1 MNALGTS
8 QSEREL
14 VLVGGGHAHALAVR
28 MLGLRPLAGMRVTL
42 ISESEYAPYSGM
54 LPGHIA
60 GFYRWAD
67 MHIDL
72 RALCDFAS
80 VKFISARVTGLNLK
94 QREVYCE
101 GCDPIRADVL
111 SLNVGATP
119 RLSDCPGAE
128 QWTIPSKPVSRL
140 LAGWEQVQA
149 AGRETGRSL
158 RIVIVGGGAGGV
170 ELTLAMQR
178 QLPAHARFSLI
189 HHGDQLLPG
198 HNERVRATLT
208 KLLQERG
215 IAVRLSTRV
224 SEVTPHSVRMD
235 AGATIES
242 DFVFWVTQAMPA
254 PWVSKSGLAVT
265 NEGFVRVA
273 ATLQSLSHSWVFAA
287 GDAATLENCALPKSG
302 VFAVRM
308 AKPLVANL
316 CAYCAGTALQPYQP
330 QRHFLNLIGTADG
343 KAVASRRWLA
353 GHSRLFWHW
362 KDWIDRRF
370 MRQFSRLP
378 NRPLLP
384 RRQPLPNLPTPAPQK
399 L

>member
-8 QSEREL
+8 QPDREL

-28 MLGLRPLAGMRVTL
+28 MLGLRPLAGTRVTL

-60 GFYRWAD
+60 GFYRWED

-72 RALCDFAS
+72 RALCDFAG
-80 VKFISARVTGLNLK
+80 VKFVSARVTGLNLK
-94 QREVYCE
+94 QHGVHCE

-140 LAGWEQVQA
+140 LAGWEQVLA
-149 AGRETGRSL
+149 AGREAGRAL

-170 ELTLAMQR
+170 ELALAMQR
-178 QLPAHARFSLI
+178 QLPARTKFTLI
-189 HHGDQLLPG
+189 HHGEQLLPG
-198 HNERVRATLT
+198 HNAQVRATLT
-208 KLLQERG
+208 KLVQERG
-215 IAVRLSTRV
+215 ITVRLGTRV

-242 DFVFWVTQAMPA
+242 DFVFWVTQPMPA
-254 PWVSKSGLAVT
+254 PWLSKSGLAVT
-265 NEGFVRVA
+265 SAGFVRVA
-273 ATLQSLSHSWVFAA
+273 STLQSLSHGWVFAA
-287 GDAATLENCALPKSG
+287 GDVATLENSVLPKSG

-316 CAYCAGTALQPYQP
+316 RAYCAGTALRSYQP

-370 MRQFSRLP
+370 MRQVTRWP
-378 NRPLLP
+378 NRPSLP
-384 RRQPLPNLPTPAPQK
+384 HGQPFPDLPTPRPQT